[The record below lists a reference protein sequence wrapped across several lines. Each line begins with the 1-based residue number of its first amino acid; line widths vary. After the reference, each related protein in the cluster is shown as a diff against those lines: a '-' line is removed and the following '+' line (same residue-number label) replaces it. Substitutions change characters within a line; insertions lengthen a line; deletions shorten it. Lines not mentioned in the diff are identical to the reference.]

1 MPAHDIPKIVAIAGQ
16 RIGMLS
22 HAATSIADLGKD
34 TDGAPTLP
42 SVPQTLPRENKV
54 TLVNRLLRLA

>member
-1 MPAHDIPKIVAIAGQ
+1 MPAHDVPKIVAITGQ

-34 TDGAPTLP
+34 TDGAAPCFP
-42 SVPQTLPRENKV
+42 ISGP
-54 TLVNRLLRLA
+54 